1 MRRQFNDAGC
11 LAGPISRFLCSAAVT
26 AILAAGLGGCQTMSD
41 ITGSLTSSSSRAQA
55 EPENPQRAIE
65 VYGERY
71 RANPKDADAA
81 LAYGQALRS
90 TGQRAQAAAVLE
102 QATIAHPGNKML
114 LAAYGRAL
122 ADNGNSQAAF
132 DVLSRAHTPA
142 NPDWRILSVQGT
154 TLDKMGKHEEARGY
168 YASALKIVPEEP
180 SVLSNLGLS
189 YMLTR
194 ELPQAEETL
203 RRAHS
208 NPRADGRVRQ
218 NLALVVGL
226 QGRFAEAETIAKGDL
241 PADEAAANV
250 TYLREM
256 LSSKD
261 KDNSRPPGGRSTV
274 PVAALNRPD

>member
-1 MRRQFNDAGC
+1 MRQQSS
-11 LAGPISRFLCSAAVT
+11 LARLLASVAVT
-26 AILAAGLGGCQTMSD
+26 AMLAAGLGGCQTMSD
-41 ITGSLTSSSSRAQA
+41 ITGSLTSKTETSANPDSDPRRAV
-55 EPENPQRAIE
+55 E

-81 LAYGQALRS
+81 LAYGQALRA

-102 QATIAHPGNKML
+102 QATIAHPGNKAL
-114 LAAYGRAL
+114 LAGYGRAL

-132 DVLSRAHTPA
+132 DVLSRAHSPD

-154 TLDKMGKHEEARGY
+154 ALDKLGKHEEARRY
-168 YASALKIVPEEP
+168 YATALKIVPDEP

-189 YMLTR
+189 YMLTK
-194 ELPQAEETL
+194 ELPKAEETL
-203 RRAHS
+203 RRAYAGS
-208 NPRADGRVRQ
+208 RADGRIRQ

-226 QGRFAEAETIAKGDL
+226 QGRFAEAESIVKADL

-256 LSSKD
+256 LNRKE
-261 KDNSRPPGGRSTV
+261 NPRIG
-274 PVAALNRPD
+274 AASAQALGHS